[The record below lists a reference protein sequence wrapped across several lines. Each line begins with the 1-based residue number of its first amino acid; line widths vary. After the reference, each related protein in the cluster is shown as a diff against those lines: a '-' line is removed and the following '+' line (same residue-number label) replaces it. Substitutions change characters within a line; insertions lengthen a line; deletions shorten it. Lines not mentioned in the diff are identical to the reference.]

1 MILTIFLNIEV
12 EGGGAGVAVRTS
24 PREEPHENQ
33 PGLCLH
39 LQIGG
44 DTIYPA
50 SPHMK
55 MK

>member
-12 EGGGAGVAVRTS
+12 CGGAGVAARTS

-33 PGLCLH
+33 PGLCPH

-44 DTIYPA
+44 DATCPA